1 MNLNLLEFVIWT
13 ISSCPYH
20 KKIRKD
26 TENKGIQ
33 GGKTSSSNICIE
45 ILSYSWD
52 IYHTYES
59 YYDGLKIKC
68 NCQFYVG
75 KLLYINEGHKL
86 SLQYHEEKEET
97 VLVVSGTLEITVG
110 GHGRRGISTLK
121 LSEGET
127 YHVTPGTIHRF
138 AATCGTNVVL
148 AEVSTN
154 YLDDVVRLEDDYDR
168 E

>member
-1 MNLNLLEFVIWT
+1 MIKMLNRKREVIKPWGKEVIWAET
-13 ISSCPYH
+13 
-20 KKIRKD
+20 KD
-26 TENKGIQ
+26 
-33 GGKTSSSNICIE
+33 
-45 ILSYSWD
+45 
-52 IYHTYES
+52 
-59 YYDGLKIKC
+59 
-68 NCQFYVG
+68 YVG

-121 LSEGET
+121 LSEGDT

>member
-1 MNLNLLEFVIWT
+1 MLEMMNRKREVIKPWGKEVIWAET
-13 ISSCPYH
+13 
-20 KKIRKD
+20 
-26 TENKGIQ
+26 KG
-33 GGKTSSSNICIE
+33 
-45 ILSYSWD
+45 
-52 IYHTYES
+52 
-59 YYDGLKIKC
+59 
-68 NCQFYVG
+68 YVG
-75 KLLYINEGHKL
+75 KLLHINEGHKL

-97 VLVVSGTLEITVG
+97 ILVISGELEITVSD
-110 GHGRRGISTLK
+110 HGRRGLSVLK

-154 YLDDVVRLEDDYDR
+154 HLDDVVRLEDDYDR

>member
-1 MNLNLLEFVIWT
+1 MLNRKREVIKPWGKEVIWAET
-13 ISSCPYH
+13 
-20 KKIRKD
+20 KD
-26 TENKGIQ
+26 
-33 GGKTSSSNICIE
+33 
-45 ILSYSWD
+45 
-52 IYHTYES
+52 
-59 YYDGLKIKC
+59 
-68 NCQFYVG
+68 YVG

-97 VLVVSGTLEITVG
+97 ILVISGTLEITVG

-154 YLDDVVRLEDDYDR
+154 HLDDVVRLEDDYDR
-168 E
+168 KQSIGTLELCISRDS

>member
-1 MNLNLLEFVIWT
+1 MIEMLNRKREIIKPWGKEVIWAET
-13 ISSCPYH
+13 
-20 KKIRKD
+20 KD
-26 TENKGIQ
+26 
-33 GGKTSSSNICIE
+33 
-45 ILSYSWD
+45 
-52 IYHTYES
+52 
-59 YYDGLKIKC
+59 
-68 NCQFYVG
+68 YVG

-86 SLQYHEEKEET
+86 SLQYHEQKEET
-97 VLVVSGTLEITVG
+97 ILVVSGTLEIIVS

-121 LSEGET
+121 LSEGDT
-127 YHVTPGTIHRF
+127 YHVTPGTVHRF

>member
-1 MNLNLLEFVIWT
+1 MLEMLNRKREVIKPWGKEVIWAET
-13 ISSCPYH
+13 P
-20 KKIRKD
+20 D
-26 TENKGIQ
+26 
-33 GGKTSSSNICIE
+33 
-45 ILSYSWD
+45 
-52 IYHTYES
+52 
-59 YYDGLKIKC
+59 
-68 NCQFYVG
+68 YVG

-97 VLVVSGTLEITVG
+97 ILVISETLEITVS

-121 LSEGET
+121 LSEGDT
-127 YHVTPGTIHRF
+127 YHVTPTTIHRF

>member
-1 MNLNLLEFVIWT
+1 MLEMLNRKKEVIKPWGKEVIWAQT
-13 ISSCPYH
+13 P
-20 KKIRKD
+20 D
-26 TENKGIQ
+26 
-33 GGKTSSSNICIE
+33 
-45 ILSYSWD
+45 
-52 IYHTYES
+52 
-59 YYDGLKIKC
+59 
-68 NCQFYVG
+68 YVG

-86 SLQYHEEKEET
+86 SLQKEET
-97 VLVVSGTLEITVG
+97 ILVISGTLEIVVG

-121 LSEGET
+121 LSEGDT

>member
-1 MNLNLLEFVIWT
+1 MIEMLNRKREVIKPWGKEVIWAET
-13 ISSCPYH
+13 
-20 KKIRKD
+20 KD
-26 TENKGIQ
+26 
-33 GGKTSSSNICIE
+33 
-45 ILSYSWD
+45 
-52 IYHTYES
+52 
-59 YYDGLKIKC
+59 
-68 NCQFYVG
+68 YVG

-97 VLVVSGTLEITVG
+97 ILVISGTLEITVG

-127 YHVTPGTIHRF
+127 YHVTPSTIHRF